1 MDLSDKLEVVVR
13 SDPGRIRGRNEDAVY
28 ANASLGL
35 AILADGMG
43 GYNAGDVASGMA
55 VAMLSD
61 RFASLLEGNRL
72 SELDDHPAQL
82 IDAAVSEA
90 NVAILSAA
98 QRQPQYAGMGTTLVI
113 AWFLDNRVYLAH
125 LGDSR
130 CYRWRDGA
138 LQLMTRDHSLLQEQL
153 DSGMIRPEDARHA
166 EYRNLVTRA
175 LGIEPVID
183 VEITEHAARPGDVF
197 LLCSDGLND
206 MLEDVEIAALLAR
219 HGADLG
225 QAAEMLIEEA
235 NDHGGR
241 DNVSVILVGVLQPFA
256 APRGWWQ
263 RLLAKL
269 K

>member
-1 MDLSDKLEVVVR
+1 MDLSEMLEVAVR
-13 SDPGRIRGRNEDAVY
+13 SDPGRIRGRNEDAVF
-28 ANASLGL
+28 AKPSLGL

-55 VAMLSD
+55 VVMLSEH
-61 RFASLLEGNRL
+61 FSALLGGARAV
-72 SELDDHPAQL
+72 ELDKHPAQV
-82 IDAAVSEA
+82 IDAAVCEA
-90 NVAILSAA
+90 NVAILNAA
-98 QRQPQYAGMGTTLVI
+98 QRQPQYAGMGTTLVL

-130 CYRWRDGA
+130 CYRWRDGG

-166 EYRNLVTRA
+166 EHRNLVTRA
-175 LGIEPVID
+175 LGVEPVIK
-183 VEITEHAARPGDVF
+183 VEITEHAVLPGDVF

-219 HGADLG
+219 HGAHLG
-225 QAAEMLIEEA
+225 QVAEMLIEEA

-241 DNVSVILVGVLQPFA
+241 DNVSVILVGVRQSFA